1 MQKEAWEKEYKS
13 PILIS
18 KKAEP
23 QSQILTFLK
32 YMRKI
37 GKKAEGLN
45 VLDLGSG
52 TGRNSNYLAQRDNEV
67 VGIEISQTA
76 IKIAKERADK
86 LGVDVEYLHQSI
98 GEKYPFTEGLFDV
111 IMDVTSS
118 NALDEDERSK
128 YLEESHRVLKKDG
141 LFFVRAL
148 AKDKNAKN
156 LIKNNPGSQV
166 DTYILKE
173 MGLSERVFSESDFR
187 NIYGQY
193 FEAKLLKKV
202 FGYVMYQGQRYKRA
216 YFIAYFSRKT

>member
-1 MQKEAWEKEYKS
+1 MQREAWEKEYNQ
-13 PILIS
+13 PILVS

-32 YMRKI
+32 YMRKL

-45 VLDLGSG
+45 ILDLGSG
-52 TGRNSNYLAQRDNEV
+52 TGRNANYMARKGNYV

-76 IKIAKERADK
+76 IKIAKERAGK
-86 LGVDVEYLHQSI
+86 IEVDVEYLHQSI
-98 GEKYPFTEGLFDV
+98 GEKYPFANGLFDV
-111 IMDVTSS
+111 ILDVTSS
-118 NALDEDERSK
+118 NSLDEDERK
-128 YLEESHRVLKKDG
+128 IYLQESHRVLKKDG

-148 AKDKNAKN
+148 AKDKNARN
-156 LIKNNPGSQV
+156 LIKKNPGAQV

-193 FEAKLLKKV
+193 FEIKVLKKV

-216 YFIAYFSRKT
+216 YWIAYFYKKA